1 MKQTIL
7 TVKQSKLLEDL
18 IVKHGQIVTSEQIYI
33 EAKGSWDQQQA
44 KKIITK
50 LVSNGW
56 LIRIKRGL
64 YAISNFSNR
73 GFLSLS
79 PYTVANLLVKDSYV
93 SFETALAYHG
103 MFDQLIDK
111 VISISQV
118 RYKTVKLN
126 TTEYGFINTK
136 DKFFFGWQEVKID
149 NRTARVATM
158 EKALID
164 TVHFHKSKYSIDL
177 VIEKMS
183 KYQTSLNIARLS
195 KYVSKM
201 SSTTI
206 KIFGYIF
213 DLLNIDSSS
222 LHELVKT
229 NKGTHWMLVG
239 DKKFNAKWRM
249 YYDEYFDKY
258 RLDK

>member
-1 MKQTIL
+1 M
-7 TVKQSKLLEDL
+7 
-18 IVKHGQIVTSEQIYI
+18 Y
-33 EAKGSWDQQQA
+33 

-64 YAISNFSNR
+64 YAISDFSNR

-79 PYTVANLLVKDSYV
+79 PYTVANLLVNDSYV

-103 MFDQLIDK
+103 MFDQLTEK

-118 RYKTVKLN
+118 RFKTAKLN
-126 TTEYGFINTK
+126 TTEYSFINTK

-149 NRTARVATM
+149 NRTARIATI

-164 TVHFHKSKYSIDL
+164 TVHFHKNIYSIDL

-222 LHELVKT
+222 LHKLVKN

-249 YYDEYFDKY
+249 YYNEYFDKY
-258 RLDK
+258 RLEK